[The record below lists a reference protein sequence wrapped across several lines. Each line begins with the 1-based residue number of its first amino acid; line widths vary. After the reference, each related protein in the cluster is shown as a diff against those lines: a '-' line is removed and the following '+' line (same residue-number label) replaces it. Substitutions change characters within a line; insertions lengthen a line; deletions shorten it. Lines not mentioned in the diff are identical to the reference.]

1 MISMRENLSQ
11 FEISLLL
18 KIHSI
23 CSINIVEHWLR
34 FLTVWTFKWA
44 LDVKFHH
51 SFDSDLCCKRAIMIF
66 SKNWT
71 FFSILGKQLMLYLSR
86 KLSQTQCD
94 NVTVFFK
101 PIPCINPARSQF
113 FKLKDC
119 CIQMYSIAIKWIEII
134 NLDNTK
140 LVSLLSMEK
149 KLELIIEWVS
159 WFKHHLQRLYNQ
171 QGAHRS
177 HTKKEK

>member
-1 MISMRENLSQ
+1 MN
-11 FEISLLL
+11 
-18 KIHSI
+18 
-23 CSINIVEHWLR
+23 
-34 FLTVWTFKWA
+34 
-44 LDVKFHH
+44 
-51 SFDSDLCCKRAIMIF
+51 
-66 SKNWT
+66 
-71 FFSILGKQLMLYLSR
+71 LSR

-140 LVSLLSMEK
+140 LVSLFSMEK

-159 WFKHHLQRLYNQ
+159 WFKHHLQLLYNQ
-171 QGAHRS
+171 QGGTQVTHKKRKIIVTNVTTMLTHVCSANQPS
-177 HTKKEK
+177 TYICIVAICWPLNPYVTKKCLAGGLKSSVKNGPLNF

>member
-1 MISMRENLSQ
+1 MN
-11 FEISLLL
+11 
-18 KIHSI
+18 
-23 CSINIVEHWLR
+23 
-34 FLTVWTFKWA
+34 
-44 LDVKFHH
+44 
-51 SFDSDLCCKRAIMIF
+51 
-66 SKNWT
+66 
-71 FFSILGKQLMLYLSR
+71 LSR

-140 LVSLLSMEK
+140 LISLFSMEK

-159 WFKHHLQRLYNQ
+159 WFKHHLQLLYNQ
-171 QGAHRS
+171 QGGTQVTHKKRKIIVTNVTTMLTHVCSANQPS
-177 HTKKEK
+177 TYICIVAICWPLNPYVTKKCLAGGLKSSVKNGPLNF

>member
-1 MISMRENLSQ
+1 MN
-11 FEISLLL
+11 
-18 KIHSI
+18 
-23 CSINIVEHWLR
+23 
-34 FLTVWTFKWA
+34 
-44 LDVKFHH
+44 
-51 SFDSDLCCKRAIMIF
+51 
-66 SKNWT
+66 
-71 FFSILGKQLMLYLSR
+71 LSR

-140 LVSLLSMEK
+140 LVSLFSMEK

-177 HTKKEK
+177 HTKKKNNNNQCDNNVNPYMQCKSAWHIHFYCCYLQALESLWNKETSGWGAEVLSWKMAL